1 MATFLAVPLKQTYE
15 VDVVKPFRNFIQNTF
30 STANPDEYNT
40 AISEFQKLRNLTIT
54 KSVDKHESALDVLY
68 RYYDQLTAIENKL
81 PVAENQIRVQFK
93 WRDAFD
99 KDSLFSGKNTL
110 AIASGAYEKV
120 CLIFNIG
127 ALMSQIAEVQNH
139 ESDEGLKT
147 SAKYLQQAAGIFGHL
162 KDTSLSICSQD
173 PTPDLT
179 PDTLNA
185 LTSLMLA
192 QGQEAIY
199 RKAATSM
206 KEAMVVK
213 IAYQCSDLYAD
224 AMKLMQ
230 LPSLKDLWPREWLPT
245 VAMKQAAFHSMAE
258 FYQSVVAQKSK
269 CYGEQIARLKHAKEL
284 MAAAST
290 RGGISFNFKNEQ
302 GKIQRELEAAQKDN
316 DFIYHDK
323 VPDVKTLPALGKA
336 AVAKPL
342 PVPEKFSTSF
352 VDLFEKIVPIP
363 VYDAMNVFEG
373 RKSQITNMEIGR
385 LREQTTLM
393 NGVLASLNLP
403 AALEDVGGDRVPQ
416 SLLDKGQQI
425 KDMGGASY
433 IQKLMAEL
441 PELLTRNKEILD
453 ECIRMLD
460 EEEQSDTQ
468 LKEQFKERWT
478 RTPSSSLTKPMRE
491 ESAKYKNILDTAIGA
506 DRIVQDKYSSHKNAM
521 ELLSKPTHEIEK
533 SLPSAGSGGQL
544 AGNPVVQDLKKMME
558 EVEGLKAE
566 REVIENELKE
576 TKFDMAGKF
585 MAALSADGLVNEEA
599 LSNQEL
605 DTVFGPLREQVVDSC
620 QRQDMLLAK
629 IQNTNTQFCQ
639 TKASNQSGA
648 QREAMLKDLAAGY
661 DGFMELKGNL
671 EEGTKFYNDLT
682 PLLLRLQNKI
692 SDFCFA
698 RKTEKDELMA
708 DLQKTIAR
716 QPTGPPPSQ
725 PSYQQPQSTRTE
737 PPARPPPPNFSSAPT
752 QNPPSSVPSSAPYP
766 GAPSAPPGAPGQPPA
781 QNYVKS
787 TSSTESSSSSSNTSG
802 AGQPWSSPYP
812 QQNYTMPAMP
822 SAGYSSYN
830 PYMGGYPQVPG
841 GYPGAPGGAP
851 PGQPPYPTQGYPY
864 PQQQQQQQPPPYPY
878 QNPGGYPQQQWR

>member
-30 STANPDEYNT
+30 STANPDDYNT
-40 AISEFQKLRNLTIT
+40 AISEFHKLRNLTIT
-54 KSVDKHESALDVLY
+54 KSVDKHESALEVLY

-120 CLIFNIG
+120 CVLFNIG
-127 ALMSQIAEVQNH
+127 ALMSQVAEVQNH

-162 KDTSLSICSQD
+162 KDTSLSVCSQD
-173 PTPDLT
+173 PTPDLA

-192 QGQEAIY
+192 QGQEAVY

-206 KEAMVVK
+206 KEASVVK

-230 LPSLKDLWPREWLPT
+230 LPSLKELWPREWLPT

-269 CYGEQIARLKHAKEL
+269 SYGEQIARLRHAKEL
-284 MAAAST
+284 MAAAAT
-290 RGGISFNFKNEQ
+290 RGGLSFNFKNEQ
-302 GKIQRELEAAQKDN
+302 GKIQRELDAAQKDN

-323 VPDVKTLPALGKA
+323 VPDVKTLPALGKL

-342 PVPEKFSTSF
+342 PIQEKYSTSF

-363 VYDAMNVFEG
+363 VYDSLNMFEG

-403 AALEDVGGDRVPQ
+403 AALEDVGGDKVPQ

-425 KDMGGASY
+425 KDMGGLQYLDRLTAD
-433 IQKLMAEL
+433 L
-441 PELLTRNKEILD
+441 PELLVRNREILD

-460 EEEQSDTQ
+460 EEEKSDSQ

-478 RTPSSSLTKPMRE
+478 RTPSANLTKPMRE

-506 DRIVQDKYSSHKNAM
+506 DKIVQEKYNAHKNAM
-521 ELLSKPTHEIEK
+521 ALLSKPTHEIEK
-533 SLPSAGSGGQL
+533 ALPSAGKSGSL
-544 AGNPVVQDLKKMME
+544 SGNPVVQDLKKMME
-558 EVEGLKAE
+558 EVEAIKAE

-576 TKFDMAGKF
+576 SKFDMAGKF
-585 MAALSADGLVNEEA
+585 MAALAADGVVNEEA
-599 LSNQEL
+599 ISGQEL
-605 DTVFGPLREQVVDSC
+605 DAVFGPLRQQVVDSC
-620 QRQDMLLAK
+620 QRQDMLLAR

-639 TKASNQSGA
+639 SKASNQSGA
-648 QREAMLKDLAAGY
+648 QRETMLKDLAAGY

-682 PLLLRLQNKI
+682 PLLVRLQNKI

-708 DLQKTIAR
+708 DLQKSIAR
-716 QPTGPPPSQ
+716 QPTGPPPTQ
-725 PSYQQPQSTRTE
+725 PQYQQPQTTKQE
-737 PPARPPPPNFSSAPT
+737 PPARPPPPNFSSAQP
-752 QNPPSSVPSSAPYP
+752 QNPTSVPSSTPYT
-766 GAPSAPPGAPGQPPA
+766 GAPSAPPPGTSGQPDA
-781 QNYVKS
+781 QNY
-787 TSSTESSSSSSNTSG
+787 G
-802 AGQPWSSPYP
+802 AGQAWSQPYG
-812 QQNYTMPAMP
+812 QQGFSMPAMP

-830 PYMGGYPQVPG
+830 PYMGGYPQAP
-841 GYPGAPGGAP
+841 GYPGPGA
-851 PGQPPYPTQGYPY
+851 PGQPPYPSAGGQPPYPSAGGQPPYPGQAPPPQGYPY
-864 PQQQQQQQPPPYPY
+864 PQQQQYPYPQQQ
-878 QNPGGYPQQQWR
+878 GYPQQQWR